1 MKISFRES
9 VSRIGLRGWF
19 FLSESNASE
28 QSEQGQSE
36 HFLQNGF
43 HIKGDYVRGDFFLSR
58 G

>member
-19 FLSESNASE
+19 FLSESNASQ
-28 QSEQGQSE
+28 QSEQSQSE
-36 HFLQNGF
+36 HFFQDGF
-43 HIKGDYVRGDFFLSR
+43 HIKGGYVSGDFFLSR